1 MVVPGGFVA
10 ITAFSPTYHIGR
22 GARIPA
28 NGVTRVAMGRRPG
41 AGPDFETARTAIGMA
56 LRSLHSDVLSEPLPE
71 KIAELLRQL
80 DRQKGADDV

>member
-1 MVVPGGFVA
+1 MVMPGGFVTIRA
-10 ITAFSPTYHIGR
+10 SSQRITLAR
-22 GARIPA
+22 GARIPP
-28 NGVTRVAMGRRPG
+28 NGMTQIAMGRRPG
-41 AGPDFETARTAIGMA
+41 AGPDFEAARMAIGMA